1 MATLAG
7 VLQRPTGTTGFWSW
21 ITTIDHKRIG
31 TLYLVTALFF
41 FVVGGIE
48 ATLMRLQ
55 LASPNSD
62 LIGANVFSQL
72 FTMHALTMIFLA
84 IMPLSVA
91 FFNWIVPLQIGA
103 RDVAFPRLNALSYWV
118 FLSGAIILNL
128 GWVTM
133 TSPGAGWFAY
143 ANLTSSTFSPN
154 TGMDFYVLGLL
165 VLGTSSML
173 GAFNF
178 IVTIINLRAPGMSL
192 MRMPIFTW
200 MALVTSFLLAL
211 AMPVITIGLV
221 ELGFDRFFDANF
233 FEFARGGDVL
243 LWQHLFWVFGHP
255 EVYILILPAMG
266 IVSEILPTFSRKPLF
281 GFPVVVFSGVTIAFL
296 GWSVWAHHMFAVG
309 LGPVP
314 DAVFA
319 STTMA
324 IAIPTGVKVF
334 NWLGTI
340 WGGNIQLKTPMYFAL
355 GFIALF
361 TIGGLSGM
369 THAIAP
375 SDLQQTDTYYIVAH
389 IHYVLFGGAIMGLMG
404 GIFYWFPKMTGR
416 MLNDAW
422 GKITFWLVFLGMNL
436 TFGPMHYL
444 GLVGMPRRNFTFPSG
459 MGWDFW
465 NLFATVSVFLMIAG
479 VALFAYNVWKS
490 RHDGEL
496 AGEDPWDARTLEWAI
511 PSPPP
516 HYNFVEI
523 PVVHGRD
530 AFWEQ
535 KYPDEGHVPHPVP
548 AGAAYGSDHDDEHG
562 HDIHMPSPSYYPI
575 ITAGG
580 IMLLAVTLLL
590 YKVAAPLGFAS
601 GGLGLLLLVWGVYG
615 WVFEP
620 TD

>member
-31 TLYLVTALFF
+31 TLYLVTAIFF

-55 LASPNSD
+55 LASPNSE

-281 GFPVVVFSGVTIAFL
+281 GFPVVVFSGITIAFL

-490 RHDGEL
+490 RRDGEL

-590 YKVAAPLGFAS
+590 YKVAAPLGFGS